1 MKQKAW
7 GLVMTTGKA
16 EHITSVIETPF
27 LYLNDRPVLAYSL
40 AAFMHCP
47 EVDGI
52 VVVVDRERAES
63 VLGMVQ
69 MLGFSKVR
77 KIVVGGAR
85 RATAMA
91 AGLEHV
97 AEDVDWVCVHDASR
111 PMVTAAQIADTIRSA
126 RRHGSGVAAV
136 EIIDAVVEAHKSV
149 VDSRLAADGRLWTA
163 ISPQT
168 YARAALVKAY
178 PKVAKVRK
186 NHADDLEA
194 MMSVGVEPRLVP
206 TGTLSLRIRSADDLA
221 PVLALMK

>member
-1 MKQKAW
+1 MKQTTW
-7 GLVMTTGKA
+7 GLVMATGKG
-16 EHITSVIETPF
+16 EQISSEIETPF

-40 AAFMHCP
+40 SAFMHCP
-47 EVDGI
+47 EIDGI
-52 VVVVDRERAES
+52 VVVVGRERAES

-77 KIVVGGAR
+77 KIVVGGAK
-85 RATAMA
+85 RAAAMA

-97 AEDVDWVCVHDASR
+97 AEEVEWVCVHDASR
-111 PMVTAAQIADTIRSA
+111 PMVTAAQIADTVKCA

-136 EIIDAVVEAHKSV
+136 EIIDPVVEANKNV
-149 VDSRLAADGRLWTA
+149 AGSRLEADGRLWTA

-168 YARAALVKAY
+168 YARAALLKAY
-178 PKVAKVRK
+178 PKNAKARK

-206 TGTLSLRIRSADDLA
+206 VSSLSVRIRSAADLA